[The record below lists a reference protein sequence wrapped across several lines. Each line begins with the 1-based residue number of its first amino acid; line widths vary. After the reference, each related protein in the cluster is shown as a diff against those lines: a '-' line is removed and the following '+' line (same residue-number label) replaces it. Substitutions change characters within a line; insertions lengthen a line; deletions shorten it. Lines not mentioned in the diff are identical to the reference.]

1 MESLVGFMI
10 LPTAC
15 INRAAL
21 PSGLSLPDFMAS
33 LESEREEEMNPTM
46 RGERARGV
54 PEVRQQVT

>member
-1 MESLVGFMI
+1 MI

-33 LESEREEEMNPTM
+33 LESEREEEMKSYNAW
-46 RGERARGV
+46 RKSKGV
-54 PEVRQQVT
+54 PEVR

>member
-1 MESLVGFMI
+1 MI

-54 PEVRQQVT
+54 PEVR